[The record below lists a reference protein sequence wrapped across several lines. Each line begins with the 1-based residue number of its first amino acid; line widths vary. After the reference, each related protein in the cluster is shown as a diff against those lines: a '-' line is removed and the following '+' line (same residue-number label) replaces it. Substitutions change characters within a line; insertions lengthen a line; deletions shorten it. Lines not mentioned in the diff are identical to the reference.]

1 MRAMEEWSTAAEDRI
16 MKWRR
21 VGCRNGR
28 GLKPVRAHTRKDDAG
43 EGITPQV
50 YSNRTAEEWAVVG
63 CPLLCLAGAA
73 HAQIGRGG
81 GWGGIMC
88 RGAIKGK

>member
-1 MRAMEEWSTAAEDRI
+1 
-16 MKWRR
+16 
-21 VGCRNGR
+21 
-28 GLKPVRAHTRKDDAG
+28 VRAHTRKDDAG

-73 HAQIGRGG
+73 HAQIGTGG
-81 GWGGIMC
+81 GKGGNNVQGRYKREMRETASPQEI
-88 RGAIKGK
+88 A